1 MLLIPSLG
9 RPPVEAGPFPE
20 TVMDCTVQVDEK
32 ERKAFEKDT
41 GGLGGVST
49 GNQSQVLD
57 KNSKLKQQE
66 KLYSI

>member
-32 ERKAFEKDT
+32 ERLLRKIPGDWEVSP
-41 GGLGGVST
+41 LGINPKSLIKIL
-49 GNQSQVLD
+49 S
-57 KNSKLKQQE
+57 
-66 KLYSI
+66 